1 MANHVHSKQVIPSA
15 RRLIRSL
22 RNMGYD
28 FAAAVADLVD
38 NSINANADEISIDVD
53 FDGDHSKI
61 RITDNG
67 TGMNAA
73 QLEEA
78 MRYGSQRDY
87 DEDNDLGKFGLGLKT
102 ASLSQCEKISVASR
116 EIKGNEI
123 NAFCWDLAHI
133 ESTDKWELTI
143 PSTKD
148 LNKIVNGELNHETG
162 TVVLWERLDRM
173 LGQKHPYGDSSR
185 KRLAVMSRE
194 LEDHLSMVFHRYI
207 DGEVPGRQ
215 VKIMLSGNELKSW
228 DPYVKSEPAT
238 KKLDLVEFTFE
249 HNDRVCRFTIQPYIL
264 PPKDKFSSLQEWER
278 ASGPRKWNFQQGF
291 YIYRANRMI
300 QSGGWSNLRAPDE
313 HTKLARIALDFSPQ
327 LDDAFGINVAKMK
340 VQLPKEVRDQME
352 SEVGKISG
360 LARKSYDK
368 KGSDSLSVK
377 PKTKPSAKSGVK
389 LGKAASGNEQSVW
402 TLNQIQ
408 KMLEDSAFEDEL
420 PVVLKVIQRL
430 RRKLKI

>member
-1 MANHVHSKQVIPSA
+1 MANYVHSKQVIPSA
-15 RRLIRSL
+15 KRLIRSL

-38 NSINANADEISIDVD
+38 NSINANADEISIDAE
-53 FDGDHSKI
+53 FDGDHSRI

-67 TGMNAA
+67 IGMNAD

-78 MRYGSQRDY
+78 MRYGSERDY

-102 ASLSQCEKISVASR
+102 ASLSQCEKLSVASR
-116 EIKGNEI
+116 EVKGNEV

-143 PSTKD
+143 PTAKD
-148 LNKIVNGELNHETG
+148 LKKILNEGLDHETG

-173 LGQKHPYGDSSR
+173 LGQKHPYGESSR
-185 KRLAVMSRE
+185 KRLAAMSRE

-207 DGEVPGRQ
+207 DGEVPGRR
-215 VKIMLSGNELKSW
+215 VKILLMGNELKSW
-228 DPYVKSEPAT
+228 DPYVKNEPAT
-238 KKLDLVEFTFE
+238 KRLDTVPFTFE
-249 HNDRVCRFTIQPYIL
+249 HNDRVCQFSIQPYIL
-264 PPKDKFSSLQEWER
+264 PSKDKFSSLQEWEK

-300 QSGGWSNLRAPDE
+300 QSGGWCNLRAPDE

-327 LDDAFGINVAKMK
+327 LDDAFGVNVAKMK
-340 VQLPKEVRDQME
+340 VQLPKEVRDQMDT
-352 SEVGKISG
+352 EVGKIAG
-360 LARKSYDK
+360 LARKAYDK
-368 KGSDSLSVK
+368 KGSDGPGEK
-377 PKTKPSAKSGVK
+377 PKTKPVSKPGAPK
-389 LGKAASGNEQSVW
+389 GNTGGGNGHDAW
-402 TLNQIQ
+402 TLDQIQ
-408 KMLEDSAFEDEL
+408 RMLVDSAFEDEL

-430 RRKLKI
+430 RRKLKV